1 MPMLATELGEEGVW
15 TGIYENDIYG
25 IYEHEHVNCG
35 GDVARTCLEASSQES
50 CQAAQAFAV
59 IG

>member
-1 MPMLATELGEEGVW
+1 MLATELGDEGVW
-15 TGIYENDIYG
+15 TGMSRVDYK
-25 IYEHEHVNCG
+25 HEHVNCG
-35 GDVARTCLEASSQES
+35 GDVARTCLEASSQVT